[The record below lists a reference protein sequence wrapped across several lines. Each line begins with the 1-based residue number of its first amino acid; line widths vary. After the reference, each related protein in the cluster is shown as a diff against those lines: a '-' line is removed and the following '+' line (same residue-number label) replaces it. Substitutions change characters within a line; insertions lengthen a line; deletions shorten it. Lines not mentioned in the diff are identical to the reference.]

1 MNIKEKLLLLI
12 FSTLIIG
19 CAETIEAEGS
29 NPKEEIKEK
38 LKKIIPESVE
48 ITSIEE
54 TEVEGYLEVNFNGLE
69 SLYISSN
76 GKYLISGD
84 IYELT
89 DTGLINKSETIRAKK
104 RKEIVLGLKTDSI
117 SFTPKNI
124 KHEVYVF
131 TDVDCG
137 YCRKFHSEIKGYL
150 DLGIQ
155 VNYLAFPRTGLESD
169 SSKKIVSA
177 WCNDDPHSSITDLKL
192 GKEIEYNLCSNN
204 PVSEHFNLGQQL
216 GISGT
221 PSILTT
227 EGRMIP
233 GYVSPKE
240 LFELLNG

>member
-1 MNIKEKLLLLI
+1 MRYFFTTSFIFFSLVLGSQDNRFLDSLKSILPTSFEIESVSVSPLEGFYEVKLSDGSLLYVSNDGKSI
-12 FSTLIIG
+12 FYGDLLRITDEGILNLSDESKAKARLDKIEELDKTTLITFK
-19 CAETIEAEGS
+19 AK
-29 NPKEEIKEK
+29 NPLHQI
-38 LKKIIPESVE
+38 
-48 ITSIEE
+48 
-54 TEVEGYLEVNFNGLE
+54 
-69 SLYISSN
+69 
-76 GKYLISGD
+76 
-84 IYELT
+84 
-89 DTGLINKSETIRAKK
+89 
-104 RKEIVLGLKTDSI
+104 
-117 SFTPKNI
+117 
-124 KHEVYVF
+124 YVF